1 MLTGGTWA
9 SVTSSCTKTVQRKIC
24 PYLTHNINEFIA
36 HEDLNKT
43 QDKPVYMSNKG
54 RFNMGDLDND
64 IDLLISDKENL
75 PTEYLI

>member
-1 MLTGGTWA
+1 
-9 SVTSSCTKTVQRKIC
+9 
-24 PYLTHNINEFIA
+24 
-36 HEDLNKT
+36 
-43 QDKPVYMSNKG
+43 MSNKG